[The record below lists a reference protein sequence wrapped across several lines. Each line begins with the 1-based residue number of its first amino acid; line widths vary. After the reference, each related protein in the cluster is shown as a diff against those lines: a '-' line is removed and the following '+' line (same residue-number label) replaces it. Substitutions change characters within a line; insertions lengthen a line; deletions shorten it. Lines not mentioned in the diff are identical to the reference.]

1 MLIVVGDLQ
10 MITLLSKNS
19 IVIML
24 FSLLVGCNFL
34 QVQVEITQRA
44 VLDNGEN
51 KKKVISDNNTDE
63 DEDITK
69 TVIKATVP

>member
-1 MLIVVGDLQ
+1 

-19 IVIML
+19 IAIML
-24 FSLLVGCNFL
+24 FSLLMGCNFL

-51 KKKVISDNNTDE
+51 KKKIISDNNTDE

>member
-1 MLIVVGDLQ
+1 
-10 MITLLSKNS
+10 
-19 IVIML
+19 ML
-24 FSLLVGCNFL
+24 FSLLMGCNFL

-51 KKKVISDNNTDE
+51 KKKIISDNNTDE